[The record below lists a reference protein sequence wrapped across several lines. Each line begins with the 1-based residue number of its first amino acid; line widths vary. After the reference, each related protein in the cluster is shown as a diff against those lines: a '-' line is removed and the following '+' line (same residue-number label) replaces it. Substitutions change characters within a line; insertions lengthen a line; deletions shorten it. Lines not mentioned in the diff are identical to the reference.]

1 MQSKST
7 FFHFFS
13 GMKFCV
19 WPVRLIFV
27 PPPTHTQHNHPLHN
41 LAKGQTEIISP
52 FSTILHLAILS
63 LSLSLSL
70 SFSPCAHLHA
80 APRHITHTFEHTQNP
95 SHTLSLSLFQYT
107 KHTGTHPLLG
117 DLLSLSHLPI
127 YCPLLPSHLFSLSPT
142 LMAFKYFYALQMYRT
157 NLCA

>member
-7 FFHFFS
+7 FFHFFQRNEIL
-13 GMKFCV
+13 CV
-19 WPVRLIFV
+19 TSPTHIR
-27 PPPTHTQHNHPLHN
+27 PPPQHTHNTIILFIILLKGKQKLFHP
-41 LAKGQTEIISP
+41 SP
-52 FSTILHLAILS
+52 QSCTWPFS

>member
-1 MQSKST
+1 MCDQSDSYSSPPQHTHNTIIRFIILLKGKQKL
-7 FFHFFS
+7 FHPS
-13 GMKFCV
+13 PQSCT
-19 WPVRLIFV
+19 WPF
-27 PPPTHTQHNHPLHN
+27 
-41 LAKGQTEIISP
+41 
-52 FSTILHLAILS
+52 S